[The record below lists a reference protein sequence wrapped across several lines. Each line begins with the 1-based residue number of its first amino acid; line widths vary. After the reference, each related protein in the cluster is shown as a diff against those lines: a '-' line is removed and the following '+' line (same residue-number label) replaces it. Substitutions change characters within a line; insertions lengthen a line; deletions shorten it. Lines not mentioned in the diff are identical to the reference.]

1 VSSALRACAGFV
13 RSLAIYRARPW
24 KQARLVE
31 FYRGFVR
38 PGDLAFDIGAH
49 VGNRTLAL
57 KACGAHVVALEP
69 QRLFYR
75 FLQHTVPDEVTL
87 LPIAAGARAGCA
99 RLAVSSLHP
108 TVSSLKPGLDAQL
121 ASAPGFEN
129 VVWDDEAWVGVTTL
143 DNLIRDHGRP
153 SFVKIDVEGF
163 EAEVLEGLSLAVPW
177 LAFEYLAAD
186 LATTRTCLE
195 RLNAL
200 GTYAYNFTCGEE
212 HAFSLPEWTSSV
224 GILAAL
230 ENNRDKKNWGDVYAR
245 LKSAT

>member
-1 VSSALRACAGFV
+1 VSSALRTWAGFA

-57 KACGAHVVALEP
+57 VTCGAHVVALEP

-75 FLQHTVPDEVTL
+75 FLRHTLTEKVTL
-87 LPIAAGARAGCA
+87 LPVAAGASAGYA

-108 TVSSLKPGLDAQL
+108 TVSSLKPGLEAQL

-129 VVWDDEAWVGVTTL
+129 VVWDDEESVEVTTL

-163 EAEVLEGLSLAVPW
+163 EAEVLEGLSLPVPW

-186 LATTRTCLE
+186 LAAVRTCLE

-200 GTYAYNFTCGEE
+200 GAYAYNFTCGEE
-212 HAFSLPEWTSSV
+212 HAFSLPDWTSSA

-230 ENNRDKKNWGDVYAR
+230 ENSRDKKNWGDVYAR
-245 LKSAT
+245 LKSTT